1 MRTKA
6 KKTEVI
12 KKFHDDIKNMQ
23 DEFLNAD
30 FTDVDVKLNALLKM
44 GEIYQPIVDMYTE
57 ELNSAINPTSSFTMP
72 IVIMLLRQMS
82 ELIEKKNPDAAET
95 AEELNKVFPA
105 GMIELQPVKT

>member
-6 KKTEVI
+6 EKIDVI

-30 FTDVDVKLNALLKM
+30 FADGGVKLKALLKM

-57 ELNSAINPTSSFTMP
+57 ELNSAINPTSKFTMP
-72 IVIMLLRQMS
+72 IVIMLLRQIS
-82 ELIEKKNPDAAET
+82 ELIELKNPDAVET
-95 AEELNKVFPA
+95 AKELNKVFPA
-105 GMIELQPVKT
+105 GMIELHSAKT